1 MTAEQLAQSLGNAKR
16 YARGWLASCPVLGH
30 GSGNGDRHPSLAI
43 TQNGDKWLFKC
54 FGGCDQSDVFA
65 AMKQHLPTGG
75 LNWNRPA
82 VARDPLSGIRPI
94 VPPNMKEV
102 TAWDYVD
109 EFGEVTAQKVR
120 YELEDGSKTYRQYH
134 IMNGERVPTIR
145 NWTPIPYNLPA
156 MIAKPNDP
164 VFICEGEKA
173 AEFLAGFYGV
183 VAVSAHQGSSDWPV
197 AITPWFHGRLV
208 VVIPDNDIPGW
219 KYAKR
224 VVRALLGT
232 AQAIKVV
239 DLADDQSA
247 IGDDAVEYIEGH
259 TFEQFKATV
268 ALASVV
274 EDFEELEPPQRLTGN
289 EEAESEPES
298 VAPEPE
304 PFPEVIE
311 AQAQQRYKV
320 EMWRDAKDEPVKW
333 LVDRIVPQ
341 KAFMALYGP
350 PGTFKSFIAL
360 HLAAMIASGSAWLAH
375 EVHEPG
381 EVLYIAGEGHG
392 GIGTRIAGLRHA
404 YELTDIPV
412 GVIRS
417 QVNLRSSDQDFEDL
431 IIAIKSSE
439 IQRPKLIIIDTLARA
454 FGGGN
459 ENASEDMGSFISNCG
474 RLQEATGAALLVVH
488 HSGKDASLGLRGH
501 SSFLGAVDTQI
512 EISRHVDQM
521 SGTLKVTKQKDGKDG
536 VEIHFSMDT
545 VSFDQSETSAAKLN
559 LGFEDD
565 SSATLVVKPFDGQL
579 PDGIG
584 FKPPQGSRANAGRGK
599 HQSMGRE
606 ALRHIVK
613 VEGQYQIVQGE
624 RHRAVTLDRWR
635 DEVYAR
641 LGSDVEESDKR
652 KRWKE
657 IKDKLVELGFAAI
670 RNDLA
675 WIKPVNEE
683 GF

>member
-1 MTAEQLAQSLGNAKR
+1 VNAELLAAALGNAKR
-16 YARGWLASCPVLGH
+16 YKRGWLASCPVPGH
-30 GSGNGDRHPSLAI
+30 GNGKGDRHPSLAI
-43 TQNGDKWLFKC
+43 TQLGEKFLFKC
-54 FGGCDQSDVFA
+54 FGGCDQEDVFA
-65 AMKQHLPTGG
+65 AIKPHLPNS
-75 LNWNRPA
+75 LNWNRPL

-94 VPPNMKEV
+94 VPPTMKEV
-102 TAWDYVD
+102 MAWDYID
-109 EFGEVTAQKVR
+109 ENGEVTAQKVR
-120 YELEDGSKTYRQYH
+120 YDVEGGGKTYRQYH
-134 IMNGERVPTIR
+134 LINGERVPTIR

-183 VAVSAHQGSSDWPV
+183 VAISAHQGSSDWPA

-208 VVIPDNDIPGW
+208 VVLPDNDIPGW

-274 EDFEELEPPQRLTGN
+274 EDYEDLEPPQRLTGN

-304 PFPEVIE
+304 PFPEVLE

-333 LVDRIVPQ
+333 LVDRIVPE
-341 KAFMALYGP
+341 KGFMALYGP

-360 HLAAMIASGSAWLAH
+360 HLAAMIASGDSWLAH
-375 EVHEPG
+375 EVPNAG

-392 GIGTRIAGLRHA
+392 GIGTRISGLRHA
-404 YELTDIPV
+404 YELKDIPV

-417 QVNLRSSDQDFEDL
+417 QVNLRSSDQDFADL
-431 IIAIKSSE
+431 IAAIRASE

-512 EISRHVDQM
+512 EITRHTDQM

-536 VEIHFSMDT
+536 VEIHFSMET
-545 VSFDQSETSAAKLN
+545 VNFDQQETNETHETPAAKLN

-565 SSATLVVKPFDGQL
+565 SANTLVVKPFEGEL
-579 PDGIG
+579 PDGVG
-584 FKPPQGSRANAGRGK
+584 FRPPQNAKPNAGRGK
-599 HQSMGRE
+599 HQSMGRK
-606 ALRHIVK
+606 R
-613 VEGQYQIVQGE
+613 
-624 RHRAVTLDRWR
+624 
-635 DEVYAR
+635 YAI
-641 LGSDVEESDKR
+641 S
-652 KRWKE
+652 
-657 IKDKLVELGFAAI
+657 
-670 RNDLA
+670 
-675 WIKPVNEE
+675 
-683 GF
+683 

>member
-1 MTAEQLAQSLGNAKR
+1 L
-16 YARGWLASCPVLGH
+16 
-30 GSGNGDRHPSLAI
+30 LAI

-183 VAVSAHQGSSDWPV
+183 VAVSAHQGSSDWPA

>member
-1 MTAEQLAQSLGNAKR
+1 
-16 YARGWLASCPVLGH
+16 
-30 GSGNGDRHPSLAI
+30 
-43 TQNGDKWLFKC
+43 
-54 FGGCDQSDVFA
+54 VFA

-183 VAVSAHQGSSDWPV
+183 VAVSAHQGSSDWPA

-360 HLAAMIASGSAWLAH
+360 HLAAMIASGSVWLAH

>member
-1 MTAEQLAQSLGNAKR
+1 MTAEQLAQMLGNAKR
-16 YARGWLASCPVLGH
+16 YARGWLASCPVPGH

-183 VAVSAHQGSSDWPV
+183 VAVSAHQGSSDWPA

-512 EISRHVDQM
+512 EISRHIDQM

>member
-16 YARGWLASCPVLGH
+16 YARGWLASCPVPGH

-183 VAVSAHQGSSDWPV
+183 VAVSAHQGSSDWPA

-219 KYAKR
+219 KYTKR

>member
-1 MTAEQLAQSLGNAKR
+1 VTAEQLAQSLGNAKR
-16 YARGWLASCPVLGH
+16 YARGWLASCPVPGH

-183 VAVSAHQGSSDWPV
+183 VAVSAHQGSSDWPA

-298 VAPEPE
+298 VVPEKE
-304 PFPEVIE
+304 PFAEVVE
-311 AQAQQRYKV
+311 AQEAQRYRV